1 MTHDGLAL
9 VETADTIPP
18 TIVQGA
24 FLTLGDGKLIIQ
36 GSETILNTSVSF
48 SGMRVTNNTGESTI
62 SLDGASLVPSVGST
76 VNFTI
81 QLTELQRVSVI
92 AISGTP
98 GGDGSATTLDIDPNQ
113 VTDVA
118 LNPNVAGASVTI
130 HEDPDIIIPF
140 FTSGEINLSTG
151 VLKVV
156 FSETIDLTPISLVNT
171 SKFSISNVVDGEFV
185 NLFGAIASGFDL
197 PTVTITLTEAQ
208 RVKAIEMSGQPG
220 GDGNAQFVSANLG
233 AVQDVSRN
241 QLGANNNVTLSEVP
255 DTVFPKLVAAT
266 INLGT
271 KTVFITLSETIDS
284 TPKSLVSLSRISILN
299 ASDLNGNTLSG
310 GTVQET
316 DGINIT
322 VAISEAQR
330 AAALYKSKTPGGDY
344 SGTLLRVIPDAFQ
357 DIGQVRNQL
366 NESVAVNGDPGFSS
380 ASFGVGRN
388 LVVIRPFDH
397 CSQRDPRIIAI

>member
-1 MTHDGLAL
+1 MVRRYSFDREHSQFYCSIDR
-9 VETADTIPP
+9 
-18 TIVQGA
+18 
-24 FLTLGDGKLIIQ
+24 
-36 GSETILNTSVSF
+36 TSTCKRYSNIGNAWWRRF
-48 SGMRVTNNTGESTI
+48 CN
-62 SLDGASLVPSVGST
+62 D
-76 VNFTI
+76 
-81 QLTELQRVSVI
+81 
-92 AISGTP
+92 
-98 GGDGSATTLDIDPNQ
+98 LDIDPNQ

-118 LNPNVAGASVTI
+118 LNPNVAGASVVI
-130 HEDPDIIIPF
+130 HEDPDTIIPF
-140 FTSGEINLSTG
+140 FISGEINLSTG

-220 GDGNAQFVSANLG
+220 GDGNAQFLSANLG

-284 TPKSLVSLSRISILN
+284 TPKSLVSLSRVSILN
-299 ASDLNGNTLSG
+299 ASGPKW
-310 GTVQET
+310 EH
-316 DGINIT
+316 
-322 VAISEAQR
+322 AEWW
-330 AAALYKSKTPGGDY
+330 
-344 SGTLLRVIPDAFQ
+344 
-357 DIGQVRNQL
+357 
-366 NESVAVNGDPGFSS
+366 
-380 ASFGVGRN
+380 
-388 LVVIRPFDH
+388 H
-397 CSQRDPRIIAI
+397 CSGDRWYKHYSCYIRGTTRRRFVQIENTRWGLQDTF

>member
-1 MTHDGLAL
+1 M
-9 VETADTIPP
+9 
-18 TIVQGA
+18 
-24 FLTLGDGKLIIQ
+24 F
-36 GSETILNTSVSF
+36 
-48 SGMRVTNNTGESTI
+48 
-62 SLDGASLVPSVGST
+62 
-76 VNFTI
+76 
-81 QLTELQRVSVI
+81 
-92 AISGTP
+92 
-98 GGDGSATTLDIDPNQ
+98 
-113 VTDVA
+113 A
-118 LNPNVAGASVTI
+118 LNLP
-130 HEDPDIIIPF
+130 
-140 FTSGEINLSTG
+140 SGE
-151 VLKVV
+151 
-156 FSETIDLTPISLVNT
+156 
-171 SKFSISNVVDGEFV
+171 
-185 NLFGAIASGFDL
+185 
-197 PTVTITLTEAQ
+197 PTKSQ
-208 RVKAIEMSGQPG
+208 SG
-220 GDGNAQFVSANLG
+220 GDGNAQFLSANLG

-284 TPKSLVSLSRISILN
+284 TPKSLVSLSRVSILN

-366 NESVAVNGDPGFSS
+366 NECYVQNCAM
-380 ASFGVGRN
+380 
-388 LVVIRPFDH
+388 
-397 CSQRDPRIIAI
+397 